1 MPAELKQP
9 WSRDVKDLLLLI
21 RDDAGQPARL
31 KAAVGIAR
39 LTNGAIACYQ
49 VDESDDLNDEI
60 ASATVDGQV
69 LRGLVHSQGAANRRR
84 VERELD
90 NAGVAWTWADARGRV
105 ADLLGREAAFHDLTI
120 VNTKQEAW
128 SWREGELLVSD
139 LVRAT
144 HQPLLLVPHHGAD
157 VDFARH
163 AFIAWDGS
171 PPCVAAVR
179 AAVPLLAKA
188 KVVTLVEVGEDGPG
202 ATLERGAEYL
212 TRNGIHP
219 HLERVPGGR
228 HPSHW
233 LLARSARLRDVW
245 CVMGAFG
252 HSRAREA
259 VFGGTT
265 LEMLDQATV
274 PLFVAH

>member
-1 MPAELKQP
+1 M
-9 WSRDVKDLLLLI
+9 KDLLLLI
-21 RDDAGQPARL
+21 RDDDGQPARL
-31 KAAVGIAR
+31 KVAVAIAR
-39 LTNGAIACYQ
+39 LTAGAIACYQ

-60 ASATVDGQV
+60 ASATVDGRV
-69 LRGLVHSQGAANRRR
+69 LQGLVHSQGTANRQH
-84 VERELD
+84 VERVLGD
-90 NAGVAWTWADARGRV
+90 AGVTWTWADGRGRV
-105 ADLLGREAAFHDLTI
+105 AALLGREAAFHDLTV
-120 VNTKQEAW
+120 VNTKQEAY
-128 SWREGELLVSD
+128 SWRDGEFLVSD

-144 HQPLLLVPHHGAD
+144 HQPVLLVPKHKPE
-157 VDFARH
+157 VNFARH
-163 AFIAWDGS
+163 AFVAWDGS
-171 PPCVAAVR
+171 PPCVAAMR
-179 AAVPLLAKA
+179 AAVPLLAKTE
-188 KVVTLVEVGEDGPG
+188 VVTMVEVGEHGPG

-212 TRNGIHP
+212 ARNGIHA

-233 LLARSARLRDVW
+233 LLARSARHRDCW